1 MRRYILRRLVQA
13 VPVLFVVSVVVFLV
27 MRLSPGDPAAQMYGA
42 QPGVTRETIEAAR
55 REMGLDQPLVQQY
68 LSWLGNFLR
77 GDMGR
82 SYINHLPVNA
92 IIAQKLPA
100 SLQLAASALLIA
112 LLIAIPSGVVAA
124 VKRGTRVDAL
134 LSALMAMGI
143 AIPGFWLGILMVL
156 VFAVWLGWL
165 PPSGH
170 APLTQNPGQ
179 NLRFLVLP
187 ATTMAILLAA
197 PIMRFL
203 RSSMLDVLGEDY
215 IRTAR
220 AKGLAGAG
228 VVLRHA
234 LRNAIMPTITVVGLQ
249 FAGLIGGA
257 IMVEWVF
264 GWPGVGWLVVNA
276 IFSRDYMLVQSTLMV
291 VAATFVL
298 VNLLVDVLYAVI
310 DPRVRYS

>member
-220 AKGLAGAG
+220 AKGLAATG